1 MKNCLKVIDLCLSN
15 VTKVK
20 KKYFNHFEFQVS
32 NISETT
38 EALCNKKFKR
48 TKVSQFAFMS

>member
-48 TKVSQFAFMS
+48 TKVS